1 MIVEKQN
8 CEMIVIFENA
18 RGWLWMSRVWPDS
31 ENPDENLKTAPPSFL
46 SMALD
51 GWRDYENL
59 ICEKGT
65 IQYRYTTGFSTQNH
79 WPPKKSSLTFSD
91 FVSKTSNV
99 GSRIS
104 SEQWKKRFLRI
115 YRAWN
120 PTHLFMWLL
129 YFINVINH
137 DIRIPIKQPGPRFF
151 WLTWN
156 LTKPGGIPISQP
168 LFFSGAKGFTFG
180 REKAASTMEGM
191 TAAPKV
197 VKYIF
202 LHWVWGPNLLRNLPS
217 NARTTG
223 NISPAQ
229 AALWSRWVSEL
240 PVWWFMMLIPWRV
253 WVVVDVSE
261 ILAVK
266 HQLIHETICKTSY
279 CE

>member
-1 MIVEKQN
+1 MSFPFFCFDMAFKVIQLKVVKMGIQMIVEKQN

-115 YRAWN
+115 YWAWN

-168 LFFSGAKGFTFG
+168 LFFLRRQRLHLWTRESSQYNG
-180 REKAASTMEGM
+180 RYDSCAQGGEVYLSSLGLGPKFVEK
-191 TAAPKV
+191 
-197 VKYIF
+197 
-202 LHWVWGPNLLRNLPS
+202 L
-217 NARTTG
+217 
-223 NISPAQ
+223 
-229 AALWSRWVSEL
+229 ALKCANDW
-240 PVWWFMMLIPWRV
+240 
-253 WVVVDVSE
+253 
-261 ILAVK
+261 
-266 HQLIHETICKTSY
+266 
-279 CE
+279 